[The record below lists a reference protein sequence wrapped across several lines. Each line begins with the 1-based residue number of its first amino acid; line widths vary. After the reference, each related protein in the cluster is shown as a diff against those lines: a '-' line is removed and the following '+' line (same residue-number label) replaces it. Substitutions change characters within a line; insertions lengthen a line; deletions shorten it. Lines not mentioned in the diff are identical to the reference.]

1 MSIQLSFG
9 ARVRK
14 SPFFEASVES
24 GLAAASVYNH
34 MYMPTS
40 YGDPDAEYDRLING
54 VAVWDVAV
62 ERQVAVKGPDA
73 IKLAKYL
80 TPRNLDG
87 LAIGQGKYVP
97 ICKHDGSIINDPVL
111 LQIADNEVWFSIADS
126 DLYLWVS
133 AIAGAL
139 GMDVEV
145 FEPDVSPLAVQGPKA
160 TSVVSNLFG
169 EWVKELKYFEFCEAS
184 LDGIPLIVSKS
195 GWSKQGGYELYLRD
209 GTRGYDLWKRVFE
222 AGKDDDIGPGTP
234 NYIERLESGLIS
246 FGADTDAK
254 TNPFELGMDRFVDL
268 NQENDFVG
276 KDALIHLK
284 GNGIDRKFT
293 GFFLDGPRQS
303 KPNEHRLR
311 LLQSGNVVGYVS
323 ACGYS
328 PRFGKNIGVGMISLE
343 ALRSRDPISMQD
355 TEKIR
360 HVEAVSLPFN
370 WGGQITSRTAL

>member
-1 MSIQLSFG
+1 MSVQLSLG

-24 GLAAASVYNH
+24 GLTAASVYNH

-40 YGDPDAEYDRLING
+40 YGDPDAEYNRLING
-54 VAVWDVAV
+54 VVVWDVAV

-87 LAIGQGKYVP
+87 LVIGQGKYVP

-133 AIAGAL
+133 AIAGSL

-160 TSVVSNLFG
+160 TNVVSNLFG
-169 EWVKELKYFEFCEAS
+169 EWVKKLKYFGFCEAS

-195 GWSKQGGYELYLRD
+195 GWSKL
-209 GTRGYDLWKRVFE
+209 
-222 AGKDDDIGPGTP
+222 
-234 NYIERLESGLIS
+234 
-246 FGADTDAK
+246 
-254 TNPFELGMDRFVDL
+254 
-268 NQENDFVG
+268 
-276 KDALIHLK
+276 
-284 GNGIDRKFT
+284 
-293 GFFLDGPRQS
+293 FL
-303 KPNEHRLR
+303 L
-311 LLQSGNVVGYVS
+311 
-323 ACGYS
+323 
-328 PRFGKNIGVGMISLE
+328 
-343 ALRSRDPISMQD
+343 
-355 TEKIR
+355 
-360 HVEAVSLPFN
+360 
-370 WGGQITSRTAL
+370 

>member
-1 MSIQLSFG
+1 MSVQLSLG

-40 YGDPDAEYDRLING
+40 YGDPDAEYNRLING

-87 LAIGQGKYVP
+87 LVTGQGKYVP

-111 LQIADNEVWFSIADS
+111 LKVADDEVWFSIADS
-126 DLYLWVS
+126 DLHLWVS
-133 AIAGAL
+133 AIAGSL

-160 TSVVSNLFG
+160 TAVISNLFG
-169 EWVKELKYFEFCEAS
+169 EWVKELKYFGFREAN

-209 GTRGYDLWKRVFE
+209 GNRGYDLWKRVFE
-222 AGKDDDIGPGTP
+222 AGKDHDIGPGTP

-268 NQENDFVG
+268 SQENDFVG
-276 KDALIHLK
+276 KEALKKI
-284 GNGIDRKFT
+284 NAEGIKRKQV
-293 GFFLDGPRQS
+293 GVVLDCEPLEGPNTTFW
-303 KPNEHRLR
+303 KIIKDNKEI
-311 LLQSGNVVGYVS
+311 GKITS
-323 ACGYS
+323 AVYS
-328 PRFGKNIGVGMISLE
+328 PRLKKNIALAMVVIDKSEVGTEFVVEVLSKKVNAVVVE
-343 ALRSRDPISMQD
+343 KPFYDPKKKLAS
-355 TEKIR
+355 
-360 HVEAVSLPFN
+360 S
-370 WGGQITSRTAL
+370 